1 MGTKEEIKA
10 RLNLADL
17 IGEYV
22 RLTPAGNGRFKGL
35 CPFHKEKSPSFN
47 VDINQGYYYCFGCKA
62 GGDAFKFLMQV
73 ENLPFSDALQKLADR
88 TGIQLEFNTSDKKQR
103 DLFEVNEMALS
114 YFRQSLKK
122 PEGSDAL
129 GYLYARGLTEESI
142 TQFELGYAPAGWDGL
157 IKFCKLQGVHEAQL
171 LQAGLLSEAQDTGR
185 VYDRFRNRV
194 MFPIRDYLGRLVGF
208 GGRVLDDSKPKYLN
222 TPETDIF
229 KKSELLYGFNI
240 ARNLAQ
246 SSHEIVVV
254 EGYMD
259 VIAMHQWGFKQAVAT
274 LGTSLT
280 AEHGALLARQ
290 GIRSVKLMFDQDGAG
305 QKATLSGLDQMLG
318 SKFLISAHRV
328 PSGKDPA
335 DALQHGDTESIR
347 TSLQKGVSEVEF
359 RIQHAMTQFD
369 LSHPEGKRGFLQML
383 LPRMQDHDI
392 YDEIA
397 AEVRRQVSEKA
408 GIDEAKLNEWVQ
420 SKSKRKNLTDVNI
433 KGMVS
438 SQTQEDRRELYLAQQ
453 ILLDP
458 KLLQK
463 MEGSS
468 PFKNTFAEE
477 IIRVAR
483 EKPSREAILEHF
495 RGRPEEKILM
505 SFLFENPEAQIQ
517 AQHQDMVER
526 LTEMKEQGLMEAE
539 SLHTQTLMKDEVSKL
554 KKQLATADP
563 TQQIQLLKQISE
575 LQRAIEAEKRGRMM
589 RTRA

>member
-88 TGIQLEFNTSDKKQR
+88 TGVKLDFSTTEKKQR
-103 DLFEVNEMALS
+103 DLFEINEMALT
-114 YFRQSLKK
+114 YFRQSLHK
-122 PEGSDAL
+122 PEGHDAL

-142 TQFELGYAPAGWDGL
+142 TQFELGYAPGGWDGL

-171 LQAGLLSEAQDTGR
+171 LQAGLLSEAPDTGR

-229 KKSELLYGFNI
+229 KKSELLYGFNL
-240 ARNLAQ
+240 ARSLAQ
-246 SSHEIVVV
+246 STHEIVVV

-274 LGTSLT
+274 LGTALT

-290 GIRSVKLMFDQDGAG
+290 GIRTVKLMFDQDSAG
-305 QKATLSGLDQMLG
+305 QKATLAGLDQMLG
-318 SKFLISAHRV
+318 SKFLISAHQV

-335 DALQHGDTESIR
+335 DALQHGDTDSIKMA
-347 TSLQKGVSEVEF
+347 LFKGLTEVEF
-359 RIQHAMTQFD
+359 RIQHAMGQFD
-369 LSHPEGKRGFLQML
+369 LSTTEGKRGFLQML
-383 LPRMQDHDI
+383 LPRMQNHDL
-392 YDEIA
+392 
-397 AEVRRQVSEKA
+397 
-408 GIDEAKLNEWVQ
+408 IDEVAAKIRARVAEALEMDERKLAEWVE
-420 SKSKRKNLTDVNI
+420 SRAKRKTLSDVQVQ
-433 KGMVS
+433 GMVS
-438 SQTQEDRRELYLAQQ
+438 QHTQEDRRELFMAQQ

-458 KLLQK
+458 TLLQK
-463 MEGSS
+463 MDGNS
-468 PFKNTFAEE
+468 PFRNKLVEE

-483 EKPSREAILEHF
+483 EKPSREAILDHF
-495 RGRPEEKILM
+495 RGRPEEKILLE
-505 SFLFENPEAQIQ
+505 FLFENPAAHIQ

-526 LTEMKEQGLMEAE
+526 LKDMQENGIVEAE
-539 SLHTQTLMKDEVSKL
+539 SLRTETQMKEEVARL
-554 KKQLATADP
+554 KKQLLAADP
-563 TQQIQLLKQISE
+563 TQQIQLLRQIGD
-575 LQRAIEAEKRGRMM
+575 LQKAIEAEKRGRMM
-589 RTRA
+589 RPKA

>member
-88 TGIQLEFNTSDKKQR
+88 TGIKLEFSTTDKKQR
-103 DLFEVNEMALS
+103 DLFEVNEMALT
-114 YFRQSLKK
+114 YFRQSLRK
-122 PEGSDAL
+122 PEGHDAL

-142 TQFELGYAPAGWDGL
+142 TQFELGYAPGGWDGL

-171 LQAGLLSEAQDTGR
+171 LQAGLLSEAPDTGR

-194 MFPIRDYLGRLVGF
+194 IFPIRDYLGRLVGF

-229 KKSELLYGFNI
+229 KKSELLYGFNL

-246 SSHEIVVV
+246 STHEIVVV

-274 LGTSLT
+274 LGTAMT

-290 GIRSVKLMFDQDGAG
+290 GVRTVKLMFDQDSAG
-305 QKATLSGLDQMLG
+305 QKATLAGLDQMLG
-318 SKFLISAHRV
+318 SKFLISAHQV

-335 DALQHGDTESIR
+335 DALQHGDTDSIKMA
-347 TSLQKGVSEVEF
+347 LFKGMTEVEF
-359 RIQHAMTQFD
+359 RIQHAMSQFD
-369 LSHPEGKRGFLQML
+369 LTHTEGKRGFLQML
-383 LPRMQDHDI
+383 LPRMQNHDL
-392 YDEIA
+392 
-397 AEVRRQVSEKA
+397 
-408 GIDEAKLNEWVQ
+408 IDEVAAKIRARVAEALEMDERKLAEWVE
-420 SKSKRKNLTDVNI
+420 SRAKRKTLSDVQVQ
-433 KGMVS
+433 GMVS
-438 SQTQEDRRELYLAQQ
+438 QHMQEDRRELFMAQQ
-453 ILLDP
+453 VLLDP
-458 KLLQK
+458 TLLLK
-463 MEGSS
+463 MDGAS
-468 PFKNTFAEE
+468 PFRNKLVEE

-483 EKPSREAILEHF
+483 EQPSREAILDHF
-495 RGRPEEKILM
+495 RGRPEEKILLE
-505 SFLFENPEAQIQ
+505 FLFENPAAHIQ
-517 AQHQDMVER
+517 AGHQDLVER
-526 LTEMKEQGLMEAE
+526 LKDMQEHGMIEAE
-539 SLHTQTLMKDEVSKL
+539 SLRTETQMKDEVARL
-554 KKQLATADP
+554 KKQLVAADA
-563 TQQIQLLKQISE
+563 TQQIQLLRQIGD
-575 LQRAIEAEKRGRMM
+575 LQKAIEAEKRGRMM
-589 RTRA
+589 RPKA

>member
-73 ENLPFSDALQKLADR
+73 ESLPFGDALQKLADR
-88 TGIQLEFNTSDKKQR
+88 TGIKLEFNATEKKQR
-103 DLFEVNEMALS
+103 DLFEVNEMALA
-114 YFRQSLKK
+114 YFRQSLRK

-129 GYLYARGLTEESI
+129 GYLYARGMNEENI
-142 TQFELGYAPAGWDGL
+142 TQFELGYAPGGWDGL

-171 LQAGLLSEAQDTGR
+171 LQAGLLSEAPDTGR

-229 KKSELLYGFNI
+229 KKSELLYGFHL
-240 ARNLAQ
+240 ARSQAQ
-246 SSHEIVVV
+246 STHEIVVV

-259 VIAMHQWGFKQAVAT
+259 VIAMHQWGFKHAVAT
-274 LGTSLT
+274 LGTAMT

-290 GIRSVKLMFDQDGAG
+290 GVRTVKLMFDQDSAG

-318 SKFLISAHRV
+318 SKFLISAHQV

-335 DALQHGDTESIR
+335 DALQHGDTESIH
-347 TSLQKGVSEVEF
+347 TSLLHGLTEVEF
-359 RIQHAMTQFD
+359 RIQHAMSQFD
-369 LSHPEGKRGFLQML
+369 LNHPEGKRGFLQML

-397 AEVRRQVSEKA
+397 AEVRRKVSQKA
-408 GIDEAKLNEWVQ
+408 GIDEHKLNEWVQ
-420 SKSKRKNLTDVNI
+420 SKSKRKNLTDINI

-438 SQTQEDRRELYLAQQ
+438 EQTQEDRRELYLAQQ
-453 ILLDP
+453 ILMDP
-458 KLLQK
+458 QLLQK
-463 MEGSS
+463 MDGTS
-468 PFKNTFAEE
+468 PFRNLLVDEL
-477 IIRVAR
+477 IRVAR
-483 EKPSREAILEHF
+483 ENPSREAILEHF
-495 RGRPEEKILM
+495 RGRPEEKILLA
-505 SFLFENPEAQIQ
+505 FLFENPESQIQ

-526 LTEMKEQGLMEAE
+526 LKDMKEQGLMEAE
-539 SLHTQTLMKDEVSKL
+539 SLHTQTLMKDEVTQL
-554 KKQLATADP
+554 KKQLANADP
-563 TQQIQLLKQISE
+563 TQQIQLLRQIGD
-575 LQRAIEAEKRGRMM
+575 LQKAIEAEKRGRMM
-589 RTRA
+589 RPKA